1 MNPQI
6 LSEDLGMK
14 GHAMIHRAFTSLRL
28 SYSTLPHFSLSSLM
42 SFQGMQELK
51 YSLLK
56 WASAITSWIAFLKS
70 QTEMCVL

>member
-14 GHAMIHRAFTSLRL
+14 GHAMIQRAFTILML
-28 SYSTLPHFSLSSLM
+28 SWSTAPHLALSSLI

-51 YSLLK
+51 YSLPK
-56 WASAITSWIAFLKS
+56 CASAMTSWMAFLKS
-70 QTEMCVL
+70 QAERWAL